1 MNEPSSRAEVAALVE
16 QALAMTEER
25 LGRLPAGSVHDMFSS
40 IRNQL
45 EFMHRTAD
53 AGSVPSVAERNSLS
67 LGVIAVREFEIT
79 DAAYCDAI
87 CDAVY
92 AFEKLA

>member
-1 MNEPSSRAEVAALVE
+1 MNESPSSAEAAALIE
-16 QALAMTEER
+16 RALAMTEER
-25 LGRLPAGSVHDMFSS
+25 LGRLPAGALHDMFSS

-45 EFMHRTAD
+45 EFMRRTAD
-53 AGSVPSVAERNSLS
+53 AGSVPTVAERNILS
-67 LGVIAVREFEIT
+67 LGVIAVREFETT
-79 DAAYCDAI
+79 DVAYCDAI